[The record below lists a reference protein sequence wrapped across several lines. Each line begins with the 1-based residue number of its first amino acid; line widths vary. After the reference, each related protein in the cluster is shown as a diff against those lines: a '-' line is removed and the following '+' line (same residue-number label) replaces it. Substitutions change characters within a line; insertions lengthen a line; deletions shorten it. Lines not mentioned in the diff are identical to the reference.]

1 MARLLRDNDYLRVI
15 QSDNL
20 AQIIESNQ
28 QTKLDVEQSAQS
40 EMISYLAQRYLINSI
55 FTDTKVFDITA
66 TYNGKQL
73 VEWTASA
80 FSAATVYTA
89 NQYVLQGGYIYKSI
103 AGSAAHAFNASEWT
117 QICLDK
123 TLFYVTLPE
132 DEYVNTTSYVVGD
145 VVYYNNIEY
154 TCLLNCKGILPTET
168 GFWSVGSAY
177 TLTATY
183 PDDDIK
189 WTEGDNRNQQIVMY
203 LLDITLYHLHS
214 RINPRN
220 VPDLRKERYD
230 GNNATQNGGAIAW
243 LKRVASGDL
252 TADLPSI
259 LPQQGVSIRWGNSD
273 GTTIKSSNQLW

>member
-20 AQIIESNQ
+20 SQIVESNQ

-40 EMISYLAQRYLINSI
+40 EMISYLTQRYIVNQI

-73 VEWTASA
+73 VEWTANA
-80 FSAATVYTA
+80 FNAATVYTTG
-89 NQYVLQGGYIYKSI
+89 QYVVQNGFIYKSI
-103 AGSAAHAFNASEWT
+103 AGSAAHAFTPAEWT

-123 TLFYVTLPE
+123 SLFYVTLPE
-132 DEYVNTTSYVVGD
+132 SEYVNTTSYVVGD
-145 VVYYNNIEY
+145 KVYYNNIEY

-168 GFWSVGSAY
+168 GFWSAGTAY

-183 PDDDIK
+183 PDDSTK
-189 WTEGDNRNQQIVMY
+189 WTEGDNRNQLIVMY
-203 LLDITLYHLHS
+203 LLDIAVNHLHA

-220 VPDLRKERYD
+220 IPDLRKERYD

-243 LKRVASGDL
+243 LKRVASGDI
-252 TADLPSI
+252 TADLPQI
-259 LPQQGVSIRWGNSD
+259 LPQQGMSIRWGNSN
-273 GTTIKSSNQLW
+273 GSTTKQSNQLW